1 MAKRGLKLT
10 APLPNFMKDAEAWR
24 RAIHAAVVRVQ
35 DQGKVRYSATDK
47 LQVDIRFH
55 LQNPKL
61 TILDL
66 DNRLKDVF
74 DALQGFIGE
83 KGKSGALRP
92 IIPDDNQIYRLIAE
106 KRLAPK
112 ANRSALGTITIRR
125 YDNHGGTA
133 REPRDTRKKIHPG
146 ATRIERSNEP
156 LQQPGARVARPGC

>member
-1 MAKRGLKLT
+1 MAKRSLT
-10 APLPNFMKDAEAWR
+10 LSARIPNFIKDSKAWR
-24 RAIHAAVVRVQ
+24 KAIHAAIVEKQ
-35 DQGKVRYSATDK
+35 DRGNVRYSDSDK
-47 LQVDIRFH
+47 LEVEIRFH

-92 IIPDDNQIYRLIAE
+92 IIPNDNQIYRLIAE

-112 ANRSALGTITIRR
+112 MDRAALSTIVIRR
-125 YDNHGGTA
+125 YDRHGATA
-133 REPRDTRKKIHPG
+133 RQIRHTRKHVNPQTG
-146 ATRIERSNEP
+146 ALRSAP
-156 LQQPGARVARPGC
+156 LT